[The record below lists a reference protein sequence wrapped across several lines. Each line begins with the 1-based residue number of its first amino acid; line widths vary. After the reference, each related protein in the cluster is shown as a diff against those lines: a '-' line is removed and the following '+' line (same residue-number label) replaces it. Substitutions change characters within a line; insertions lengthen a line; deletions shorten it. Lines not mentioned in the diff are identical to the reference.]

1 MEDDNSSIPKS
12 CSNGCKFFGNPIFNN
27 MCSQCYK
34 KSQQNG
40 SAGGDKMTPSTPEVP
55 SPAQLPSN
63 PTTEPA
69 APAGTALDKPP
80 IVEAAL
86 VSQEALLSAQSSSS
100 VTTIES
106 SVSASDAATPAADST
121 PAKPVQA
128 NKGRCFSCRAKIPL
142 AKQQINKCRCEYV
155 FCDSHRYPD
164 KHDCDFDYAGTGR
177 LQLAKSNP
185 KVNERP
191 KGGRS
196 FNRINSN

>member
-1 MEDDNSSIPKS
+1 
-12 CSNGCKFFGNPIFNN
+12 

-40 SAGGDKMTPSTPEVP
+40 GAGNDKMTPSTPEAP
-55 SPAQLPSN
+55 SSAQLPN
-63 PTTEPA
+63 KTTTESATPA
-69 APAGTALDKPP
+69 DTVLDKPP
-80 IVEAAL
+80 IVESAL
-86 VSQEALLSAQSSSS
+86 VSQEALLSAQSSSLAAT
-100 VTTIES
+100 VTS
-106 SVSASDAATPAADST
+106 SVSASNATTPIDDST

-155 FCDSHRYPD
+155 FCDSHRYPE

-177 LQLAKSNP
+177 QQLEKLNP

-196 FNRINSN
+196 FNRIDSN